1 MRGNSAQKT
10 EWDQLAERSAPSWY
24 LDPLVGRQKRQV
36 YQDLIRRW
44 VDGFRPHTVLKTDV
58 FEEAHG
64 ADQILFDLLEDMPL
78 AVGMDVAYATVAKAS
93 VVRQA
98 DCTLCRAAR
107 PRLTFSRMSEAVAV
121 QMKGVGCSLC
131 WAM

>member
-1 MRGNSAQKT
+1 MSRRPPAQIS
-10 EWDQLAERSAPSWY
+10 ECAR
-24 LDPLVGRQKRQV
+24 
-36 YQDLIRRW
+36 LIRASSSIAGTGLMS
-44 VDGFRPHTVLKTDV
+44 VSP
-58 FEEAHG
+58 
-64 ADQILFDLLEDMPL
+64 P
-78 AVGMDVAYATVAKAS
+78 ATTR

>member
-1 MRGNSAQKT
+1 MPKHESLDELIAQKAS
-10 EWDQLAERSAPSWY
+10 E
-24 LDPLVGRQKRQV
+24 
-36 YQDLIRRW
+36 
-44 VDGFRPHTVLKTDV
+44 F
-58 FEEAHG
+58 
-64 ADQILFDLLEDMPL
+64 ADQIKAAAAMADKEEEIRIETEKQLAFIQKDAGVKLE
-78 AVGMDVAYATVAKAS
+78 GRHEFTVAS